1 MNRTV
6 VSSSEISDIWNVYQ
20 TRIWIFSQYNSA
32 CSSNLQFP
40 FQQGQYEMERNDSAF
55 ESVDIDYGELD
66 DEKRTPT
73 PEPTRSPPKVKK
85 KEMNLKKNIFN
96 KP

>member
-1 MNRTV
+1 
-6 VSSSEISDIWNVYQ
+6 
-20 TRIWIFSQYNSA
+20 
-32 CSSNLQFP
+32 
-40 FQQGQYEMERNDSAF
+40 MERNDSAF

-96 KP
+96 KPQLMT

>member
-1 MNRTV
+1 MVKYLTFGMCTKPEFEYLVNV
-6 VSSSEISDIWNVYQ
+6 VVHVS
-20 TRIWIFSQYNSA
+20 
-32 CSSNLQFP
+32 LQFP

-73 PEPTRSPPKVKK
+73 PEPTRSPPKVKQ
-85 KEMNLKKNIFN
+85 KEMNLKKIYLINHN
-96 KP
+96 L